1 MEKKQGFQLGYTLGL
16 WPSIEEIPFAFDLAI
31 VSKEWKGADFTTL
44 MSVRSGESISDEG
57 NRVRWIAVI
66 AK

>member
-1 MEKKQGFQLGYTLGL
+1 MEKKQGFQLGNPLGL

-31 VSKEWKGADFTTL
+31 VSKEWKGAGLTTVKP
-44 MSVRSGESISDEG
+44 VRSGVSISDE
-57 NRVRWIAVI
+57 RKAAQWIAVI